1 MMLHGREGTI
11 GHSSYKHNKEHKGER
26 NIESL
31 WNSAVDVLSKP
42 GMIIKDAS
50 IVLGFLFRNWNNG
63 ILK

>member
-11 GHSSYKHNKEHKGER
+11 GHSSYKHYKEHMGER
-26 NIESL
+26 NTESL

-50 IVLGFLFRNWNNG
+50 IVPGFLLETG
-63 ILK
+63 IIES